1 MSGFIILLDRSIRLG
16 NLVTVDQNVS
26 GTVAQITTRYTVLKM
41 LNGTEVIIP
50 NEYLVN
56 NIVRNQSFTDTRV
69 RIGVPIQVAYG
80 TDLEEAMALMI
91 DAAKQQPRVLADP
104 EPGVQLVEFAASGI
118 NLELG
123 FWMNDPEQGTG
134 GVRSDINMAIWRAFR
149 ANAIE
154 IPFPQCEVRLIGG
167 AMPAAD

>member
-1 MSGFIILLDRSIRLG
+1 M
-16 NLVTVDQNVS
+16 
-26 GTVAQITTRYTVLKM
+26 
-41 LNGTEVIIP
+41 
-50 NEYLVN
+50 
-56 NIVRNQSFTDTRV
+56 
-69 RIGVPIQVAYG
+69 
-80 TDLEEAMALMI
+80 MALMI

-104 EPGVQLVEFAASGI
+104 EPRMQLVEFAASGI

-167 AMPAAD
+167 AVPSAG